1 VQGAPFR
8 GPSEEFSLT
17 FLAIVKPVNRAA
29 DGFILDGIGQRVA
42 RAAGLLAGLSACAA
56 GGDGSTS
63 TTAITVGEATSAST
77 TEGSGDTADDTSPE
91 TGGTAVDSTT
101 SADDSTSSPFATTS
115 TDTGTA
121 DPCAGELETFAVDP
135 GWTAIGLP
143 NGGNMYGWQNG
154 AAHAGGDPGEIGGT
168 LQRANGRNA
177 YADSIGVVDAGAC
190 IAARGRIAV
199 PLIESEFN
207 TYLEIGHFPLAGG
220 AGVGIAIAEDNG
232 ERVRVY
238 MVGGGAG
245 EVEFLL
251 EESATSR
258 EWSYVFDPATAM
270 MTLTIEGYGS
280 VSKPV
285 TPDQL
290 AITGIDAFGIHQEA
304 HDNASD
310 SPGLLEL
317 YLDEIEYTR

>member
-1 VQGAPFR
+1 VPFR

-29 DGFILDGIGQRVA
+29 DGFTLDVMGRGVG
-42 RAAGLLAGLSACAA
+42 RAAGLLVGLSACAA

-63 TTAITVGEATSAST
+63 TTASTVGEASSAST
-77 TEGSGDTADDTSPE
+77 SEGSGDTVDDTDPE
-91 TGGTAVDSTT
+91 TGGTADDSTAG
-101 SADDSTSSPFATTS
+101 ADDSTSSPFATTT

-121 DPCAGELETFAVDP
+121 DPCTGELETFAVDP

-168 LQRANGRNA
+168 LQRANSRNA
-177 YADSIGVVDAGAC
+177 YADSIGVVGAGAC

-199 PLIESEFN
+199 PLVESEFN

-285 TPDQL
+285 TPDQAL

-304 HDNASD
+304 HDDASN

>member
-1 VQGAPFR
+1 VQGVPFR
-8 GPSEEFSLT
+8 GPSKEFSLT

-29 DGFILDGIGQRVA
+29 DGFILNVMGRGVA

-63 TTAITVGEATSAST
+63 TTAITVGEASSTSESS
-77 TEGSGDTADDTSPE
+77 SGETHPE
-91 TGGTAVDSTT
+91 TSGTEDDSTT
-101 SADDSTSSPFATTS
+101 STDDSTSSPLATTS

-143 NGGNMYGWQNG
+143 NGGNVYGWQNG

-168 LQRANGRNA
+168 LQRANARNA
-177 YADSIGVVDAGAC
+177 YADSIGVVGAGAC

-199 PLIESEFN
+199 PLVESEFN

-220 AGVGIAIAEDNG
+220 AGVGLAIAEDNG

-238 MVGGGAG
+238 MVGGGTG

-280 VSKPV
+280 VSKPI
-285 TPDQL
+285 TPDQAL

-304 HDNASD
+304 HDNASE

-317 YLDEIEYTR
+317 YLDEVEYTR